1 VGNLVVRLFFLF
13 LRISTLTI
21 GGGYAMIPVMKWE
34 LEKSGLLTEKEFFR
48 IVSTAQVIPG
58 PIAFNTAILVGRKL
72 SGLPGAVASG
82 VAVVLPPFF
91 AIVAVTEII
100 RSFSGVSY
108 VRSFL
113 RGAYVAIVG
122 LVGSV
127 LFRLVKNQRWD
138 LYRFSLVGISA
149 LLLIFQSFLVIPM
162 IVLLAFLLYLKEE

>member
-1 VGNLVVRLFFLF
+1 MVVRLFFLF

-91 AIVAVTEII
+91 AIVAVAEII
-100 RSFSGVSY
+100 RSFSGISY

-138 LYRFSLVGISA
+138 LYRIFLVTLSA
-149 LLLIFQSFLVIPM
+149 LFLIFWRSFVIPM

>member
-1 VGNLVVRLFFLF
+1 MRLFFLF
-13 LRISTLTI
+13 LRISALTI

-58 PIAFNTAILVGRKL
+58 PIAFNTAVLVGKRL
-72 SGLPGAVASG
+72 SGLPGAIASG
-82 VAVVLPPFF
+82 VAVFLPPFF
-91 AIVAVTEII
+91 AIVAVAEII
-100 RSFSGVSY
+100 QSFSEVSY
-108 VRSFL
+108 VQSFL

-127 LFRLVKNQRWD
+127 LFRLVRNQRWN
-138 LYRFSLVGISA
+138 LYRLSLVTLSA
-149 LLLIFQSFLVIPM
+149 LFLIFWESLVIPV

>member
-1 VGNLVVRLFFLF
+1 MVARLFFLF

-91 AIVAVTEII
+91 AIVAVAEII

-138 LYRFSLVGISA
+138 LYRIFLVTLSA
-149 LLLIFQSFLVIPM
+149 LFLIFWRSFVIPM

>member
-1 VGNLVVRLFFLF
+1 LVVRLFFLF

-91 AIVAVTEII
+91 AIVAVAEII

-138 LYRFSLVGISA
+138 LYRIFLVTLSA
-149 LLLIFQSFLVIPM
+149 LFLIFWRSFVIPM